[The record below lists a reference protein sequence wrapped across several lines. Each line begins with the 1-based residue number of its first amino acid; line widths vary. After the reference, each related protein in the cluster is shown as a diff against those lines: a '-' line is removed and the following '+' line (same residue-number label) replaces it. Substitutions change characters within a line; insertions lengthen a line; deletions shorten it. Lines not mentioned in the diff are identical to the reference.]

1 MPRLSPL
8 SKKLENRCRQAGNN
22 SRRDNIFNK
31 GQWFFISAVIAS
43 GIFLSI
49 SVIFKDYF
57 AVESSPVL
65 SDEDFY
71 FSSVKDGLLA
81 AIKSDPGCT
90 GENLKEFVQFATE
103 RTAQIG
109 YMLNVTKK
117 NNLDCAKGMEN
128 FHLVLLQSPRTQVWY
143 GARPEIK
150 GVDADTSKDE
160 ATIKLKDALDY
171 DILVNVSLFDLTKP
185 KEIESKKIEI
195 KKGDDQKKVK
205 FDADVKPGQEIRLIN
220 SLILG
225 RAKFFVL

>member
-8 SKKLENRCRQAGNN
+8 SKENRR
-22 SRRDNIFNK
+22 K

-57 AVESSPVL
+57 AVDSSPVL

-71 FSSVKDGLLA
+71 FSNIKDGLVT
-81 AIKSDPGCT
+81 AIKSDPDCT
-90 GENLKEFVQFATE
+90 GENLKEFVQFSTE

-117 NNLDCAKGMEN
+117 NNLDCTKGMEN

-150 GVDADTSKDE
+150 SVDADVSRDE
-160 ATIKLKDALDY
+160 VTIKLKDEMDY

-195 KKGDDQKKVK
+195 RSGDDEERVR
-205 FDADVKPGQEIRLIN
+205 FDADVKAGQEIRLIN